1 MFRKFL
7 VGKIH
12 RATVTGADVNYVGS
26 ITVDPLLIEEAGILP
41 LEEVDIWDVT
51 NGERISTYCL
61 PGARGSG
68 QVTING
74 AAARK
79 VQAGDKVIV
88 SAFAWREAND
98 RSPQVVRSVVPDE
111 QNRVVRVFS
120 YRSDLGSG
128 EFATREETPG
138 DRKNV

>member
-26 ITVDPLLIEEAGILP
+26 ITIDPILLEQSGILP
-41 LEEVDIWDVT
+41 LEEVDVWDVT
-51 NGERISTYCL
+51 NGERLSTYCL

-74 AAARK
+74 AAARR
-79 VQAGDKVIV
+79 VQPNDQVIIT
-88 SAFAWREAND
+88 AFAWCDDKALG
-98 RSPQVVRSVVPDE
+98 PHPVKVVVPDE
-111 QNRVVRVFS
+111 RNRPARIFS
-120 YRSDLGSG
+120 YKADL
-128 EFATREETPG
+128 ATRAFAMGEERPEP
-138 DRKNV
+138 